1 MNPRDASALDAA
13 RLYYERGLSQ
23 AEVADSL
30 GVSRPTV
37 SKLIQHAKDRGFV
50 TVTINDPRENDAAL
64 ADAVRRAFGL
74 AEVRLARSHPDDAST
89 LAELGAVGAAVLAEQ
104 VRDGDL
110 LGVTWGNTMYAVARH
125 LTPQPRS
132 GVEVI
137 ALKGGSSLTSRSTGD
152 VETIGL
158 FCDAFHAH
166 ARTLPLPVIFDS
178 AEAKRIVEQERHIR
192 HVIELGQEAQ
202 VAVFTVGA
210 VEPSAML
217 FNLGYLTEP
226 ERAYLLEHAAGDIC
240 SRFFDDS
247 GDVCLPELDART
259 VGVPL
264 ADLRLKRTRILVAGG
279 AQKLRGLTVA
289 LRAGY
294 ATHLVTDRKT
304 AQLVLDADPT
314 PELR

>member
-1 MNPRDASALDAA
+1 MNPRDSSAIDAA

-23 AEVADSL
+23 ADVAGAL

-50 TVTINDPRENDAAL
+50 TVTINDPRDDDSAL
-64 ADAVRRAFGL
+64 ADALRRTFGL
-74 AEVRLARSHPDDAST
+74 TQVRLSRSSSDAAST
-89 LAELGAVGAAVLAEQ
+89 LSELGQAGADVLGEQ

-110 LGVTWGNTMYAVARH
+110 VGVTWGETMYAVARH
-125 LTPQPRS
+125 LTPQPRT
-132 GVEVI
+132 GVEMI

-152 VETIGL
+152 AETIGL

-166 ARTLPLPVIFDS
+166 ARTLPLPVIFDN
-178 AEAKRIVEQERHIR
+178 AAAKAIVEQERHIR
-192 HVIELGQEAQ
+192 HVIDLGREAQ
-202 VAVFTVGA
+202 VAIFTVGA

-217 FNLGYLTEP
+217 FNLGYLTDSEQQ
-226 ERAYLLEHAAGDIC
+226 YLLEHAAGDLC

-247 GDVCLPELDART
+247 GAVCLPELDART

-279 AQKLRGLTVA
+279 AAKLRGLTVA

-294 ATHLVTDRKT
+294 ATHLVTDATT
-304 AQLVLDADPT
+304 ARLVLEAAV
-314 PELR
+314 EE